1 LYGWFLSAGFVA
13 FETLTGQL
21 VTLEQQMQ
29 FASWLKGYQAATFH
43 HCHTASL
50 VAMLV
55 LFSQQNL

>member
-1 LYGWFLSAGFVA
+1 LYRWFLSAGFVA
-13 FETLTGQL
+13 FETVTEHP

-29 FASWLKGYQAATFH
+29 FASWLKGSQVATFH

-55 LFSQQNL
+55 PFNQQNL